1 MLSVEDIP
9 EVFQDLAPIPQNDG
23 PDRVCVIEYPSAFT
37 LAYNYMRAVWAA
49 KELSGT
55 CTHVVFVYTYIDS
68 FVWLILERIESI
80 ADLSQQSLT
89 IAWYVCKFIL
99 VCAV

>member
-9 EVFQDLAPIPQNDG
+9 ELFQDLAPIPQNDG

-55 CTHVVFVYTYIDS
+55 CTHVRSLFLCNYRFLRLASTRENRIGRRSFATSNDGLVF
-68 FVWLILERIESI
+68 LCL
-80 ADLSQQSLT
+80 
-89 IAWYVCKFIL
+89 
-99 VCAV
+99 

>member
-9 EVFQDLAPIPQNDG
+9 EVFHDLAPIPQNDG

-55 CTHVVFVYTYIDS
+55 CIARMFVRLFVFWCVCIDR
-68 FVWLILERIESI
+68 FLR
-80 ADLSQQSLT
+80 
-89 IAWYVCKFIL
+89 L
-99 VCAV
+99 VSTREN